1 MIGRVQHLANTKEMI
16 KHDAL
21 KKMAAAGGT
30 PLNNRWI
37 SCVRVQW
44 VVRGRCNNAV
54 CWLGDRILAIVL
66 RRSGIPYTTPQ
77 QHASGRAPNTALM
90 RRFRTSLIAALGVIL
105 LPGCAGFLPGI
116 GPSRSAIEKNKPQ
129 PNAAAIQIIDIDD
142 AVTHQLLAQRELR
155 LFSETLGNK
164 RIASRTVGPGDM
176 LEVTI
181 WEAAP
186 ATLFGTAPVTTNTST
201 SMVIPTSHATTL
213 PDQPVDDEGLILVPF
228 AGRIPAAGQTLTSI
242 EGEIVSRL
250 KGKANQPEVMVRMT
264 RNLSSNA
271 TVVGE
276 VNAST
281 RVPLVPGNERLLDAL
296 AAAAGVRQPV
306 NKMTI
311 QVTRADSVYSLPL
324 ETIIRDPRQNV
335 PLQPGDVVTA
345 LFQPYSFT
353 ALGATGKNE
362 EVNFETQG
370 ITLAQAL
377 ARSGGLIDARSNARG
392 VFVFRF
398 EPKAALDWPHQP
410 VMTTAEGMVP
420 VAFRIDLSDP
430 ASFFAIQ
437 SFPIENRDI
446 LYVSNAP
453 ITEVQKFLNVLFTV
467 AYPILAAKQV
477 GF

>member
-1 MIGRVQHLANTKEMI
+1 LPIAPRDPGILYTAPRKP
-16 KHDAL
+16 AL
-21 KKMAAAGGT
+21 DQA
-30 PLNNRWI
+30 LI
-37 SCVRVQW
+37 
-44 VVRGRCNNAV
+44 
-54 CWLGDRILAIVL
+54 
-66 RRSGIPYTTPQ
+66 
-77 QHASGRAPNTALM
+77 TAFV
-90 RRFRTSLIAALGVIL
+90 RRFQIAVITVIGEL
-105 LPGCAGFLPGI
+105 LLAGCAGFLPTI
-116 GPSRSAIEKNKPQ
+116 GPSRAAIEGAKPV
-129 PNAAAIQIIDIDD
+129 PNAPAIQIIDIDD
-142 AVTHQLLAQRELR
+142 AVTRQLLAQRATR
-155 LFSETLGNK
+155 LFSETLGNA
-164 RIASRTVGPGDM
+164 RIAARTVGPGDT
-176 LEVTI
+176 LEVSI

-186 ATLFGTAPVTTNTST
+186 ATLFGTAPAST
-201 SMVIPTSHATTL
+201 GLGSLAGAGNAIATSHATTL
-213 PDQPVDDEGLILVPF
+213 PDQPVDDDGFIFVPF
-228 AGRIPAAGQTLTSI
+228 AGRIPAAGKTLGAI
-242 EGEIVSRL
+242 EDEIVSRL
-250 KGKANQPEVMVRMT
+250 HGKANQPEVLVRLT

-276 VNAST
+276 VNSST

-311 QVTRADSVYSLPL
+311 QVTRADKVYSLPL

-377 ARSGGLIDARSNARG
+377 ARSGGLIDSRSNARG

-398 EPKAALDWPHQP
+398 EPQNALAWPHEP
-410 VMTTAEGMVP
+410 VTTTADGLVP

-437 SFPIENRDI
+437 TFPIENHDI

-453 ITEVQKFLNVLFTV
+453 ITEVQKFLNVLFSV
-467 AYPILAAKQV
+467 AYPILAIKQV
-477 GF
+477 Q

>member
-1 MIGRVQHLANTKEMI
+1 
-16 KHDAL
+16 
-21 KKMAAAGGT
+21 
-30 PLNNRWI
+30 
-37 SCVRVQW
+37 
-44 VVRGRCNNAV
+44 
-54 CWLGDRILAIVL
+54 
-66 RRSGIPYTTPQ
+66 
-77 QHASGRAPNTALM
+77 M
-90 RRFRTSLIAALGVIL
+90 RRIQISVVAAIGAALL
-105 LPGCAGFLPGI
+105 SACAGFLPTI
-116 GPSRSAIEKNKPQ
+116 GPSRSAIDSNKPQ

-142 AVTHQLLAQRELR
+142 TVTRQLLAQRATR
-155 LFSETLGNK
+155 LFSETLGNT

-176 LEVTI
+176 LEVSI

-186 ATLFGTAPVTTNTST
+186 ATLFGTPTISAGPAIS
-201 SMVIPTSHATTL
+201 TSHATTL
-213 PDQPVDDEGLILVPF
+213 PEQPVDDAGFIYVPF
-228 AGRIPAAGQTLTSI
+228 AGRILAAGKPLQAI
-242 EGEIVSRL
+242 DDEIVERL
-250 KGKANQPEVMVRMT
+250 AKKANQPEVMVRMT

-276 VNAST
+276 VNSST

-311 QVTRADSVYSLPL
+311 QVTRADNVYSLPL

-377 ARSGGLIDARSNARG
+377 ARSGGLIDQRSNARG

-398 EPKAALDWPHQP
+398 EPKAALTWPHQP

-420 VAFRIDLSDP
+420 VAFRIDLKDP

-453 ITEVQKFLNVLFTV
+453 ITEIQKFLNVLFSV
-467 AYPILAAKQV
+467 AYPILAIKQV
-477 GF
+477 Q

>member
-1 MIGRVQHLANTKEMI
+1 
-16 KHDAL
+16 
-21 KKMAAAGGT
+21 
-30 PLNNRWI
+30 
-37 SCVRVQW
+37 
-44 VVRGRCNNAV
+44 
-54 CWLGDRILAIVL
+54 
-66 RRSGIPYTTPQ
+66 
-77 QHASGRAPNTALM
+77 M
-90 RRFRTSLIAALGVIL
+90 RRTLLLIAAGIGAMLMC
-105 LPGCAGFLPGI
+105 GCTSFLPTI
-116 GPSRSAIEKNKPQ
+116 GPSRARIESAKPA
-129 PNAAAIQIIDIDD
+129 PDAAAIQIIDIDEG
-142 AVTHQLLAQRELR
+142 VTRQLLAQRALR
-155 LFSETLGNK
+155 MFSETLGNE
-164 RIASRTVGPGDM
+164 RIAARTVGPGDV

-186 ATLFGTAPVTTNTST
+186 ATLFSTVPISGGNVIGTARP
-201 SMVIPTSHATTL
+201 TTL
-213 PDQPVDDEGLILVPF
+213 PEQAVDDDGSIYVPF
-228 AGRIPAAGQTLTSI
+228 AGRIAAAGKTLQAI
-242 EGEIVSRL
+242 EAEIVERL
-250 KGKANQPEVMVRMT
+250 ARKANQPEVMVRMT
-264 RNLSSNA
+264 HNFSSNA

-311 QVTRADSVYSLPL
+311 QVTRASNVYSLPL

-362 EVNFETQG
+362 EINFETQG

-377 ARSGGLIDARSNARG
+377 ARAGGLIDARSNARG
-392 VFVFRF
+392 VFIFRY
-398 EPKAALDWPHQP
+398 EPKAALAWPRTP

-453 ITEVQKFLNVLFTV
+453 ITEVQKFLNVLFSV
-467 AYPILAAKQV
+467 AYPILAIKQV
-477 GF
+477 Q

>member
-1 MIGRVQHLANTKEMI
+1 MPT
-16 KHDAL
+16 
-21 KKMAAAGGT
+21 
-30 PLNNRWI
+30 
-37 SCVRVQW
+37 
-44 VVRGRCNNAV
+44 
-54 CWLGDRILAIVL
+54 
-66 RRSGIPYTTPQ
+66 
-77 QHASGRAPNTALM
+77 
-90 RRFRTSLIAALGVIL
+90 
-105 LPGCAGFLPGI
+105 I
-116 GPSRSAIEKNKPQ
+116 GPSRKTIDEAKPR
-129 PNAAAIQIIDIDD
+129 PNTIAVQLIDIND
-142 AVTHQLLAQRELR
+142 AVTRQLLAQRELR
-155 LFSETLGNK
+155 LFSETLGNQ

-176 LEVTI
+176 LEVSI

-186 ATLFGTAPVTTNTST
+186 ATLFGTAPVISNSAT
-201 SMVIPTSHATTL
+201 IATSHATTL
-213 PDQPVDDEGLILVPF
+213 PEQPVDDEGFIFVPF
-228 AGRIPAAGQTLTSI
+228 AGRIPAAGKTIQSI
-242 EGEIVSRL
+242 ESEIVSRL
-250 KGKANQPEVMVRMT
+250 NGKANQPEVMVRMT

-276 VNAST
+276 VNVST

-311 QVTRADSVYSLPL
+311 QVTRADNVYSLPL

-362 EVNFETQG
+362 EINFETQG

-377 ARSGGLIDARSNARG
+377 ARSGGLIDSRSNARG
-392 VFVFRF
+392 VFIFRF
-398 EPKAALDWPHQP
+398 EPKAALAWPHEP
-410 VMTTAEGMVP
+410 VMTTSEGMVP
-420 VAFRIDLSDP
+420 AVFRIDLSDP

-453 ITEVQKFLNVLFTV
+453 ITEFQKALNVLFSV
-467 AYPILAAKQV
+467 AYPTLALKQV